1 MSAAS
6 NFLENA
12 VIESTLRG
20 AAFPTI
26 TKVYVALHTNN
37 PTDAGGN
44 EVTSA
49 LWPSYA
55 RQDAA
60 KGGSISS
67 GWTAAAD
74 GVSKNALQLIFP
86 VFDGSADL
94 TVTHFSLYDAAT
106 GDRRQYAGSRTI
118 AGPAYRAEW
127 RRFRSRHTKADRP
140 VFVT

>member
-20 AAFPTI
+20 AAFPAI

-94 TVTHFSLYDAAT
+94 TVTHFSLHTAVT
-106 GDRRQYAGSRTI
+106 GGNMLVYAPLQAQRTVQN
-118 AGPAYRAEW
+118 G
-127 RRFRSRHTKADRP
+127 D
-140 VFVT
+140 VFVVDTQKLTVQCL

>member
-26 TKVYVALHTNN
+26 TKIYVALHTND

-60 KGGSISS
+60 KGGGIAS

-94 TVTHFSLYDAAT
+94 TVTHFSLHDAAT
-106 GDRRQYAGSRTI
+106 GGNMLVHAPLQAQRTVQN
-118 AGPAYRAEW
+118 G
-127 RRFRSRHTKADRP
+127 D
-140 VFVT
+140 VFVVDTQKLTVQCL

>member
-6 NFLENA
+6 NYLENA

-26 TKVYVALHTNN
+26 TKIYVALHTNN

-94 TVTHFSLYDAAT
+94 TVTHFSLHTALT
-106 GDRRQYAGSRTI
+106 GGNMLVYAPLQAPRTVQN
-118 AGPAYRAEW
+118 G
-127 RRFRSRHTKADRP
+127 D
-140 VFVT
+140 VFVVDTQKLTVQCL

>member
-12 VIESTLRG
+12 IIEATLRG
-20 AAFPTI
+20 AAFPVIAKTYI
-26 TKVYVALHTNN
+26 SLHTND
-37 PTDAGGN
+37 PTDSGGS
-44 EVTSA
+44 EVTTA
-49 LWPSYA
+49 LWPGYA

-60 KGGSISS
+60 KGGAIAD
-67 GWTAAAD
+67 GWTAAVD

-106 GDRRQYAGSRTI
+106 GGNMLVHAPLQAQRTVQN
-118 AGPAYRAEW
+118 G
-127 RRFRSRHTKADRP
+127 D
-140 VFVT
+140 VFVVDTQKLTVQCL

>member
-26 TKVYVALHTNN
+26 TKIYVALHTND

-86 VFDGSADL
+86 VFDGAADL
-94 TVTHFSLYDAAT
+94 TVTHISLYDAAT
-106 GDRRQYAGSRTI
+106 GGNMLVHA
-118 AGPAYRAEW
+118 P
-127 RRFRSRHTKADRP
+127 
-140 VFVT
+140 

>member
-26 TKVYVALHTNN
+26 SKVYVALHTSD
-37 PTDAGGN
+37 PTDAGGE

-49 LWPSYA
+49 IWPSYA

-60 KGGSISS
+60 KGGWISA
-67 GWTAAAD
+67 GWTAAVD

-86 VFDGSADL
+86 VFDGAADL
-94 TVTHFSLYDAAT
+94 TVTHFSLHDAST
-106 GDRRQYAGSRTI
+106 GGNMLVHAPLLAQRTVQN
-118 AGPAYRAEW
+118 G
-127 RRFRSRHTKADRP
+127 D
-140 VFVT
+140 VFVVDTQKLTVQCL

>member
-6 NFLENA
+6 NYLENA

-20 AAFPTI
+20 AALPTI
-26 TKVYVALHTNN
+26 TKIYVALHTNN

-60 KGGSISS
+60 KGGSIAS

-94 TVTHFSLYDAAT
+94 TVTHFSLHTALT
-106 GDRRQYAGSRTI
+106 GGNMLVYAPLQAPRTVQN
-118 AGPAYRAEW
+118 G
-127 RRFRSRHTKADRP
+127 D
-140 VFVT
+140 VFVVDTQKLTVQCL

>member
-20 AAFPTI
+20 AAFPAI

-49 LWPSYA
+49 MWPSYA

-94 TVTHFSLYDAAT
+94 TVTHFSLHTALT
-106 GDRRQYAGSRTI
+106 GGNMLVYAPLQAPRTVQN
-118 AGPAYRAEW
+118 G
-127 RRFRSRHTKADRP
+127 D
-140 VFVT
+140 VFVVDTQKLTVQCL

>member
-20 AAFPTI
+20 AAFPAI

-86 VFDGSADL
+86 VFNGSADL
-94 TVTHFSLYDAAT
+94 TVTHFSLHTVLT
-106 GDRRQYAGSRTI
+106 GGNMLVYAPLQAPRTVQN
-118 AGPAYRAEW
+118 G
-127 RRFRSRHTKADRP
+127 D
-140 VFVT
+140 VFVVDTQKLTVQCL

>member
-26 TKVYVALHTNN
+26 TKVYVALHTND
-37 PTDAGGN
+37 PTDAGGE

-49 LWPSYA
+49 IWPSYA

-60 KGGSISS
+60 KGGVISA
-67 GWTAAAD
+67 GWTAAVD

-86 VFDGSADL
+86 VFDGAADL
-94 TVTHFSLYDAAT
+94 TVTHFSLHDAAT
-106 GDRRQYAGSRTI
+106 GGNMLVHAPLLAQRTVQN
-118 AGPAYRAEW
+118 G
-127 RRFRSRHTKADRP
+127 D
-140 VFVT
+140 VFVVDTQKLTVQCL

>member
-26 TKVYVALHTNN
+26 SKVYVALHTND

-67 GWTAAAD
+67 GWTAADD

-86 VFDGSADL
+86 VFDGAADL
-94 TVTHFSLYDAAT
+94 TVTHFSLHTALT
-106 GDRRQYAGSRTI
+106 GGNMLVYAPLQSPRTVQN
-118 AGPAYRAEW
+118 G
-127 RRFRSRHTKADRP
+127 D
-140 VFVT
+140 VFVVDTQKLTVQCL